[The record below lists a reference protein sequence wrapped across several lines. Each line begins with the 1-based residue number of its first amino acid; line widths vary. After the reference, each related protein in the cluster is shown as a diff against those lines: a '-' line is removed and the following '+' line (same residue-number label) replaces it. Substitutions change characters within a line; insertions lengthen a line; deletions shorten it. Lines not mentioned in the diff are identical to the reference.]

1 MHFFLLQGAVIK
13 VSNQGSS
20 ALHICIMAK
29 EDIVQTKDSKFANGM
44 QVSCPYLFCN
54 FKNSQFQSAGRFPSG
69 LYFEYNSVSKTRIF
83 FHYLQ
88 NFFLIICIP
97 IINIGVSTGTI
108 WTWLWWCHKSKLSPS
123 SKGRR
128 LKLTFHCPME
138 IAMAIPGLH
147 QLWVTMEVMP
157 KWQRRPGHS
166 WRFLRINVISTWRLS
181 PLLWMAIQKFSY
193 GSGF

>member
-1 MHFFLLQGAVIK
+1 MHFFCCRVRWSKCRIRAHLLFIFASWPRKTLCKPKTQNLPMGCRFLARISFAISK
-13 VSNQGSS
+13 IHNSNRPGDSLQV
-20 ALHICIMAK
+20 CILNT
-29 EDIVQTKDSKFANGM
+29 IVCQKPAF
-44 QVSCPYLFCN
+44 LF
-54 FKNSQFQSAGRFPSG
+54 Q
-69 LYFEYNSVSKTRIF
+69 
-83 FHYLQ
+83 YLQ